1 MTHCGKEAIL
11 ARIGV
16 LCVVML
22 TDSRRPGTARK
33 LFRLVAAAL
42 PGLLAAVLM
51 FGSVKSAQAG
61 AALVLNPT
69 VSGPLLPAEQSA
81 IESAIKDAIRSQ
93 QFELIAP
100 SDLETAIAG
109 EPQLKD
115 CDSDLC
121 FERLGRLLASQ
132 LVVRYRL
139 KVSQPAGKQKNADWH
154 LNVELLDVEI
164 GAMGAR
170 LTEDCSNCT
179 GQAAAAQLSDM
190 VKRAMFQTA
199 SLPRGT
205 LEIRSQPP
213 GAAVFVDGTE
223 LGITP
228 YKRAAFAGK
237 HKVVLRHTGFRSQQ
251 TDTTVEDGQKQKL
264 DLTLSPGADP
274 VQVVVVEREKTP
286 IYKKWWFWVAIGGG
300 AAAAA
305 AITAG
310 IVVGTR
316 GSAAADPMIPSNT
329 YMFPF

>member
-1 MTHCGKEAIL
+1 
-11 ARIGV
+11 
-16 LCVVML
+16 ML
-22 TDSRRPGTARK
+22 TNNPPLGTAQKRARTVASA
-33 LFRLVAAAL
+33 LPTMAALLVLGLGLGAAA
-42 PGLLAAVLM
+42 PAH
-51 FGSVKSAQAG
+51 AG

-69 VSGPLLPAEQSA
+69 VSGPLLPAEQAA

-115 CDSDLC
+115 CDSELC

-139 KVSQPAGKQKNADWH
+139 KVNQPAGKQKNADWH

-170 LTEDCSNCT
+170 LTEDCSDCT
-179 GQAAAAQLSDM
+179 GQAAASQLSDM

-228 YKRAAFAGK
+228 YKRPAFAGK
-237 HKVVLRHTGFRSQQ
+237 HKLVLRHTGYRSHQVE
-251 TDTTVEDGQKQKL
+251 TSVEDGQKQKL
-264 DLTLSPGADP
+264 DLTLNPGADP
-274 VQVVVVEREKTP
+274 VQVVVVEREKAP

-300 AAAAA
+300 VAAAA

-316 GSAAADPMIPSNT
+316 GSTAVDPMIPPNT